1 MAKNQVADHP
11 QTQMQ
16 SQTEPE
22 RSVARRNYYY
32 PFPSGDFFS
41 MNPFATLREMTREM
55 SDFMDR
61 SLSGGPFQAIRGHDT
76 GAWSPTIEVREKDN
90 HLIVSADLP
99 GIDPK
104 DVMVEVDNGVL
115 VIRGERH
122 REHTEQHE
130 GYRRTE
136 RSYGSFHRAIPL
148 PEGAR
153 TDDAKAEFR
162 NGVLEIKVPV
172 EEARSHRRPIP
183 IQSGNWASGASGG
196 SQR

>member
-16 SQTEPE
+16 SQTEQE

-32 PFPSGDFFS
+32 PFPSGDLFS
-41 MNPFATLREMTREM
+41 LNPFAMLREMT
-55 SDFMDR
+55 DFMDR
-61 SLSGGPFQAIRGHDT
+61 SLSAGPFQAIRGRDT
-76 GAWSPTIEVREKDN
+76 GAWSPSIEVREKDN
-90 HLIVSADLP
+90 NLIVSADLP

-115 VIRGERH
+115 VIRGERR
-122 REHTEQHE
+122 REHTEERE

-136 RSYGSFHRAIPL
+136 RSYGGFHRAIPL

-162 NGVLEIKVPV
+162 NGVLEVKVPI
-172 EEARSHRRPIP
+172 EEARSHRKPIP
-183 IQSGNWASGASGG
+183 IQSGNWANGASGG